1 MQYYIEPIAKLIEQ
15 FGKLPGIGSKTA
27 GRLAF
32 AVVGMRDEEAAEFAN
47 AILAVKSGVKYC
59 SVCQN
64 LSDTEVCRICADN
77 SRDKSVICVV
87 ESPKDVMAI
96 EASREFEGHYHV
108 LHGVISPTDGI
119 GPENI
124 RIRELLSRLTG
135 DEVTEVIMATNST
148 VEGDAT
154 AMYISKLLKPAGI
167 KVTRLAYGIPVGG
180 ELEYADKDT
189 LARAIDGRR
198 EL

>member
-32 AVVGMRDEEAAEFAN
+32 AVVSMPEDDAKQFAD
-47 AILAVKSGVKYC
+47 AILAVKASVKYC

-64 LSDTEVCRICADN
+64 LSDTDICRICADE

-87 ESPKDVMAI
+87 ETPKDVMAI
-96 EASREFEGHYHV
+96 EASREFTGLYHV

-124 RIRELLSRLTG
+124 RIRELLARLTDG
-135 DEVTEVIMATNST
+135 TVTEVIMATNST

-180 ELEYADKDT
+180 ELEYADRDT

>member
-32 AVVGMRDEEAAEFAN
+32 AVVGMRDEDAKEFAD
-47 AILAVKSGVKYC
+47 AILAVKSSVKYC
-59 SVCQN
+59 RICQN
-64 LSDTEVCRICADN
+64 LSEDEVCRICADAQ
-77 SRDKSVICVV
+77 RDKSVICVV
-87 ESPKDVMAI
+87 ENPKDVVAI
-96 EASREFEGHYHV
+96 EGSREFRGLYHV

-124 RIRELLSRLTG
+124 RIRELLSRLADGT
-135 DEVTEVIMATNST
+135 VTEVIMATNST

-154 AMYISKLLKPAGI
+154 AMYISKLLKPVGI